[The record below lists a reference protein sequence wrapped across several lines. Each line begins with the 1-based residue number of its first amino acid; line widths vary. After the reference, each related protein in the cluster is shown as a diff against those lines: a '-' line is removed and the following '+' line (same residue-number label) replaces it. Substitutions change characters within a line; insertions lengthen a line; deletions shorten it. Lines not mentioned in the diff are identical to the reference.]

1 MARCRSAAF
10 ALFIV
15 AALLTG
21 TARLDRQRRRVPM
34 VTGTQV
40 NISPADHVEQDRRGH
55 CLGPEAARR
64 SVIGLAIH
72 GLVTEKS

>member
-40 NISPADHVEQDRRGH
+40 IYPQPTMLNRTVAVTVSGQK
-55 CLGPEAARR
+55 LLAA
-64 SVIGLAIH
+64 A
-72 GLVTEKS
+72 